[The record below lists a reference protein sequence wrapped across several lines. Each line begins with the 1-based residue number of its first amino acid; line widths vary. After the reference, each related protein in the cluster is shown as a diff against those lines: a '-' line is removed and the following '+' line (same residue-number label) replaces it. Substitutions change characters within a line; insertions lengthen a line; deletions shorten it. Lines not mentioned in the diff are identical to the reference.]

1 MRSSS
6 DIKIRKRRKKSNPV
20 LKTLAVIGTTFL
32 SLFLIVVITLCI
44 VATALTVYV
53 IKFMENSESVDI
65 DLYNLDVMT
74 TSFIYAED
82 PVTGEQVEIHRM
94 SQDANRILVSL
105 DEVPQHVRD
114 AFISTEDERFYE
126 HEGVD
131 FKRTFLAFANYF
143 LHFWDEKQGGSTITQ
158 QLVKNITGDD
168 KQDPARKMREIFRAM
183 NLEREYPKDVI
194 LEAYLNYIG
203 FGGNTYGIQ
212 AAANKY
218 FNKDVSELT
227 VAEAACLAAIPKST
241 VEFNPLINPE
251 SNQNRRNQVVLP
263 TMLENGFISSAQYE
277 EAVNATL
284 IFAGQS
290 LDEETGE
297 IVEEDTVIQD
307 YFVDMVIFDV
317 AEDFQKKY
325 GIDTQEEAIKI
336 ISNGGYRIYSTVDL
350 DIQREMEAKYLD
362 NATFS
367 NSEEALANPPQS
379 AAIIMDY
386 NGHIKGVVGGIGRK
400 PNPMCYNRATMAK
413 RSIGSTVKPISSYGY
428 ALYSDYINWSTVFFD
443 EPIEVVE
450 DWNTMKKMK
459 WPKNYS
465 NKWTGQKYF
474 TYDALQR
481 SLNTIPAQL
490 VDHHTP
496 KTVFDFMQNNMQITS
511 LVAADADYS
520 AMTVGGLTDGITLLE
535 LTSAYQ
541 AFGNEGKIYKP
552 ISYYK
557 VLDSNGNVVLDN
569 TDNTY
574 IQAIDPDTAY
584 VMNKLLQ
591 TVVYGPAGTGVAAKV
606 ENVTIAAKTG
616 TSQEW
621 VDLAFVGVTPS
632 YVSAI
637 WYGYDEAYK
646 YDEETGK
653 YVPNSCKDIYYSSA
667 VVWKNVFGNIMAEKD
682 AGTSFPENPNII
694 KMEYCMHTG
703 LIAGPS
709 CTTRAEGYYK
719 PTNIPGFCNGQHN
732 GTIYNLPGG
741 ETIRVIEEEN
751 EETTPGTASTIDLN
765 SLPQ

>member
-1 MRSSS
+1 MRSSN
-6 DIKIRKRRKKSNPV
+6 DIKIRKRRKKSNPI

-82 PVTGEQVEIHRM
+82 PETGEQIEIHRM

-105 DEVPQHVRD
+105 DDIPQHVRD

-143 LHFWDEKQGGSTITQ
+143 LHFWDENQGGSTITQ

-218 FNKDVSELT
+218 FDKDVSELT

-241 VEFNPLINPE
+241 VQYNPLVHPE
-251 SNQNRRNQVVLP
+251 NNEKRRNNVVLP
-263 TMLENGFISSAQYE
+263 TMLENGFISSEQYE
-277 EAVNATL
+277 EAINEQ
-284 IFAGQS
+284 IIYAGQH

-297 IVEEDTVIQD
+297 IVEEDAVIQD
-307 YFVDMVIFDV
+307 WFVDMVIFDV
-317 AEDFQKKY
+317 ARDFQKKY
-325 GIDTQEEAIKI
+325 GIDTQEEAIAK
-336 ISNGGYRIYSTVDL
+336 ISNGGYRIYATVDI
-350 DIQREMEAKYLD
+350 DIQKEMEAKYLD
-362 NATFS
+362 NSTFAKETLS
-367 NSEEALANPPQS
+367 NPPQS

-386 NGHIKGVVGGIGRK
+386 SGCIKGVVGGIGRK

-443 EPIEVVE
+443 EPIEVVK
-450 DWNTMKKMK
+450 DWNTMEKMK

-465 NKWTGQKYF
+465 NVWTGQRFF

-490 VDHHTP
+490 VDQLTP
-496 KTVFDFMQNNMQITS
+496 KAVFDFMQNNMQITS

-535 LTSAYQ
+535 LASAYQ
-541 AFGNEGKIYKP
+541 AFGNSGKIYKP

-569 TDNTY
+569 TDNSF
-574 IQAIDPDTAY
+574 IQAIDADTAY

-591 TVVYGPAGTGVAAKV
+591 TVVYGPSGTGRAAKID
-606 ENVTIAAKTG
+606 NVVIAAKTG

-621 VDLAFVGVTPS
+621 VDLAFVGVTPG
-632 YVSAI
+632 YVSAV

-646 YDEETGK
+646 YDEQTGK
-653 YVPNSCKDIYYSSA
+653 YVPNSCKDLYYSSA
-667 VVWKNVFGNIMAEKD
+667 VVWKNIFGNIMTEKD
-682 AGTSFPENPNII
+682 SGTDFAENPNVL
-694 KMEYCMHTG
+694 KLDYCTVTG
-703 LIAGPS
+703 LLAGPN
-709 CTTRAEGYYK
+709 CTAKAEGYYK
-719 PTNIPGFCNGQHN
+719 PTNIPSFCNGDHS
-732 GTIYNLPGG
+732 GTTYNLPGG
-741 ETIRVIEEEN
+741 ETTMAPLETPESEN
-751 EETTPGTASTIDLN
+751 TPSTASTIDLN

>member
-1 MRSSS
+1 MRSSN
-6 DIKIRKRRKKSNPV
+6 DIKIRKRRKKSNPI

-82 PVTGEQVEIHRM
+82 PETGEQVEIHRM

-105 DEVPQHVRD
+105 DDIPQHVRD

-143 LHFWDEKQGGSTITQ
+143 LHFWDENQGGSTITQ

-218 FNKDVSELT
+218 FDKDVSELT

-241 VEFNPLINPE
+241 VQYNPLVHPE
-251 SNQNRRNQVVLP
+251 NNEKRRNNVVLP
-263 TMLENGFISSAQYE
+263 TMLENGFISSEQYE
-277 EAVNATL
+277 EAINEQ
-284 IFAGQS
+284 IIYAGQH

-297 IVEEDTVIQD
+297 IVEEDAVIQD
-307 YFVDMVIFDV
+307 WFVDMVIFDV
-317 AEDFQKKY
+317 ARDFQKKY
-325 GIDTQEEAIKI
+325 GIDTQEEAIAK
-336 ISNGGYRIYSTVDL
+336 ISNGGYRIYATVDI
-350 DIQREMEAKYLD
+350 DIQKEMEAKYLD
-362 NATFS
+362 NSTFAKETLS
-367 NSEEALANPPQS
+367 NPPQS

-386 NGHIKGVVGGIGRK
+386 NGCIKGVVGGIGRK

-443 EPIEVVE
+443 EPIEVVK
-450 DWNTMKKMK
+450 DWNTMEKMK

-465 NKWTGQKYF
+465 NVWTGQRFF

-490 VDHHTP
+490 VDQLTP
-496 KTVFDFMQNNMQITS
+496 KTIFDFMQNNMQITS

-535 LTSAYQ
+535 LASAYQ
-541 AFGNEGKIYKP
+541 AFGNSGKIYKP

-569 TDNTY
+569 TDNSY
-574 IQAIDPDTAY
+574 IQAIDADTAY

-591 TVVYGPAGTGVAAKV
+591 TVVYGPSGTGRAAKID
-606 ENVTIAAKTG
+606 NVVIAAKTG

-621 VDLAFVGVTPS
+621 VDLAFVGVTPG
-632 YVSAI
+632 YVSAV

-646 YDEETGK
+646 YDEQTGK
-653 YVPNSCKDIYYSSA
+653 YVPNSCKDLYYSSA
-667 VVWKNVFGNIMAEKD
+667 VVWKNIFGNIMTEKD
-682 AGTSFPENPNII
+682 SGTDFAENPNVL
-694 KMEYCMHTG
+694 KLDYCTVTG
-703 LIAGPS
+703 LLAGPN
-709 CTTRAEGYYK
+709 CTAKAEGYYK
-719 PTNIPGFCNGQHN
+719 PTNIPSFCNGDHS
-732 GTIYNLPGG
+732 GTTYNLPGG
-741 ETIRVIEEEN
+741 ETTMAPLETPESEN
-751 EETTPGTASTIDLN
+751 TPSTASTIDLN

>member
-1 MRSSS
+1 MRSSN
-6 DIKIRKRRKKSNPV
+6 DIKIRKRRKKSNPI

-82 PVTGEQVEIHRM
+82 PETGEQVEIHRM

-105 DEVPQHVRD
+105 DDIPQHVRD

-143 LHFWDEKQGGSTITQ
+143 LHFWDENQGGSTITQ

-218 FNKDVSELT
+218 FDKDVSELT

-241 VEFNPLINPE
+241 VQYNPLVHPE
-251 SNQNRRNQVVLP
+251 NNEKRRNNVVLP
-263 TMLENGFISSAQYE
+263 TMLENGFISSEQYE
-277 EAVNATL
+277 EAINEQ
-284 IFAGQS
+284 IIYAGQH

-297 IVEEDTVIQD
+297 IVEEDAVIQD
-307 YFVDMVIFDV
+307 WFVDMVIFDV
-317 AEDFQKKY
+317 ARDFQKKY
-325 GIDTQEEAIKI
+325 GIDTQEEAIAK
-336 ISNGGYRIYSTVDL
+336 ISNGGYRIYATVDI
-350 DIQREMEAKYLD
+350 DIQKEMEAKYLD
-362 NATFS
+362 NSTFAKETLS
-367 NSEEALANPPQS
+367 NPPQS

-386 NGHIKGVVGGIGRK
+386 SGCIKGVVGGIGRK

-443 EPIEVVE
+443 EPIEVVK
-450 DWNTMKKMK
+450 DWNTMEKMK

-465 NKWTGQKYF
+465 NVWTGQRFF

-490 VDHHTP
+490 VDQLTP
-496 KTVFDFMQNNMQITS
+496 KAVFDFMQNNMQITS

-535 LTSAYQ
+535 LASAYQ
-541 AFGNEGKIYKP
+541 AFGNSGKIYKP

-569 TDNTY
+569 TDNSF
-574 IQAIDPDTAY
+574 IQAIDADTAY

-591 TVVYGPAGTGVAAKV
+591 TVVYGPSGTGRAAKID
-606 ENVTIAAKTG
+606 NVVIAAKTG

-621 VDLAFVGVTPS
+621 VDLAFVGVTPG
-632 YVSAI
+632 YVSAV

-646 YDEETGK
+646 YDEQTGK
-653 YVPNSCKDIYYSSA
+653 YVPNSCKDLYYSSA
-667 VVWKNVFGNIMAEKD
+667 VVWKNIFGNIMTEKD
-682 AGTSFPENPNII
+682 SGTDFAENPNVL
-694 KMEYCMHTG
+694 KLDYCTVTG
-703 LIAGPS
+703 LLAGPN
-709 CTTRAEGYYK
+709 CTAKAEGYYK
-719 PTNIPGFCNGQHN
+719 PTNIPSFCNGDHS
-732 GTIYNLPGG
+732 GTTYNLPGG
-741 ETIRVIEEEN
+741 ETTMAPLETPESEN
-751 EETTPGTASTIDLN
+751 TPSTASTIDLN

>member
-1 MRSSS
+1 MRSSN
-6 DIKIRKRRKKSNPV
+6 DIKIRKRRKKSNPI

-82 PVTGEQVEIHRM
+82 PETGEQVEIHRM

-105 DEVPQHVRD
+105 DDIPQHVRD

-143 LHFWDEKQGGSTITQ
+143 LHFWDENQGGSTITQ

-218 FNKDVSELT
+218 FDKDVSELT

-241 VEFNPLINPE
+241 VQYNPLVHPE
-251 SNQNRRNQVVLP
+251 NNEKRRNNVVLP
-263 TMLENGFISSAQYE
+263 TMLENGFISSEQYE
-277 EAVNATL
+277 EAINEQ
-284 IFAGQS
+284 IIYAGQH

-297 IVEEDTVIQD
+297 IVEEDAVIQD
-307 YFVDMVIFDV
+307 WFVDMVIFDV
-317 AEDFQKKY
+317 ARDFQKKY
-325 GIDTQEEAIKI
+325 GIDTQEEAIAK
-336 ISNGGYRIYSTVDL
+336 ISNGGYRIYATVDI
-350 DIQREMEAKYLD
+350 DIQKEMEAKYLD
-362 NATFS
+362 NSTFAKETLS
-367 NSEEALANPPQS
+367 NPPQS

-386 NGHIKGVVGGIGRK
+386 NGCIKGVVGGIGRK

-443 EPIEVVE
+443 EPIEVVK
-450 DWNTMKKMK
+450 DWNTMEKMK

-465 NKWTGQKYF
+465 NVWTGQRFF

-490 VDHHTP
+490 VDQLTP
-496 KTVFDFMQNNMQITS
+496 KAVFDFMQNNMQITS

-535 LTSAYQ
+535 LASAYQ
-541 AFGNEGKIYKP
+541 AFGNSGKIYKP

-569 TDNTY
+569 TDNSF
-574 IQAIDPDTAY
+574 IQAIDADTAY

-591 TVVYGPAGTGVAAKV
+591 TVVYGPSGTGRAAKID
-606 ENVTIAAKTG
+606 NVVIAAKTG

-621 VDLAFVGVTPS
+621 VDLAFVGVTPG
-632 YVSAI
+632 YVSAV

-646 YDEETGK
+646 YDEQTGK
-653 YVPNSCKDIYYSSA
+653 YVPNSCKDLYYSSA
-667 VVWKNVFGNIMAEKD
+667 VVWKNIFGNIMTEKD
-682 AGTSFPENPNII
+682 SGTDFAENPNVL
-694 KMEYCMHTG
+694 KLDYCTVTG
-703 LIAGPS
+703 LLAGPN
-709 CTTRAEGYYK
+709 CTAKAEGYYK
-719 PTNIPGFCNGQHN
+719 PTNIPSFCNGDHS
-732 GTIYNLPGG
+732 GTTYNLPGG
-741 ETIRVIEEEN
+741 ETTMAPLETPESEN
-751 EETTPGTASTIDLN
+751 TPSTASTIDLN

>member
-1 MRSSS
+1 MRSSN
-6 DIKIRKRRKKSNPV
+6 DIKIRKRRKKSNPI

-82 PVTGEQVEIHRM
+82 PETGEQIEIHRM

-105 DEVPQHVRD
+105 DDIPQHVRD

-143 LHFWDEKQGGSTITQ
+143 LHFWDENQGGSTITQ

-218 FNKDVSELT
+218 FDKDVSELT

-241 VEFNPLINPE
+241 VQYNPLVHPE
-251 SNQNRRNQVVLP
+251 NNEKRRNNVVLP
-263 TMLENGFISSAQYE
+263 TMLENGFISSEQYE
-277 EAVNATL
+277 EAINEQ
-284 IFAGQS
+284 IIYAGQH

-297 IVEEDTVIQD
+297 IVEEDAVIQD
-307 YFVDMVIFDV
+307 WFVDMVIFDV
-317 AEDFQKKY
+317 ARDFQKKY
-325 GIDTQEEAIKI
+325 GIDTQEEAIAK
-336 ISNGGYRIYSTVDL
+336 ISNGGYRIYATVDI
-350 DIQREMEAKYLD
+350 DIQKEMEAKYLD
-362 NATFS
+362 NSTFAKETLS
-367 NSEEALANPPQS
+367 NPPQS

-386 NGHIKGVVGGIGRK
+386 NGCIKGVVGGIGRK

-443 EPIEVVE
+443 EPIEVVK
-450 DWNTMKKMK
+450 DWNTMEKMK

-465 NKWTGQKYF
+465 NVWTGQRFF

-490 VDHHTP
+490 VDQLTP
-496 KTVFDFMQNNMQITS
+496 KAVFDFMQNNMQITS

-535 LTSAYQ
+535 LASAYQ
-541 AFGNEGKIYKP
+541 AFGNSGKIYKP

-569 TDNTY
+569 TDNSF
-574 IQAIDPDTAY
+574 IQAIDADTAY

-591 TVVYGPAGTGVAAKV
+591 TVVYGPSGTGRAAKID
-606 ENVTIAAKTG
+606 NVVIAAKTG

-621 VDLAFVGVTPS
+621 VDLAFVGVTPG
-632 YVSAI
+632 YVSAV

-646 YDEETGK
+646 YDEQTGK
-653 YVPNSCKDIYYSSA
+653 YVPNSCKDLYYSSA
-667 VVWKNVFGNIMAEKD
+667 VVWKNIFGNIMTEKD
-682 AGTSFPENPNII
+682 SGTDFAENPNVL
-694 KMEYCMHTG
+694 KLDYCTVTG
-703 LIAGPS
+703 LLAGPN
-709 CTTRAEGYYK
+709 CTAKAEGYYK
-719 PTNIPGFCNGQHN
+719 PTNIPSFCNGDHS
-732 GTIYNLPGG
+732 GTTYNLPSG
-741 ETIRVIEEEN
+741 ETTMAPLETPESEN
-751 EETTPGTASTIDLN
+751 TPSTASTIDLN